1 MPINRGTAIPAWS
14 CFFDTSGEQIS
25 APVEAKYSL
34 QSTGDAYKQW
44 DCVLG
49 LELLPQHK
57 QKSEKARVD
66 GASFRKIDHDL
77 LLRSHGYFEVGNN
90 FVHVAADGKSGETQG
105 NKVTSI
111 GLLDDQIMCAAFVSS
126 LQQTRADRKRQNAG
140 QE

>member
-14 CFFDTSGEQIS
+14 CFFDTSGEQIF
-25 APVEAKYSL
+25 APVEAKHSR
-34 QSTGDAYKQW
+34 QSAGDAYKPW

-77 LLRSHGYFEVGNN
+77 LIGSHGYSKVGNN
-90 FVHVAADGKSGETQG
+90 FVHVAADGKSGEL
-105 NKVTSI
+105 KVTK
-111 GLLDDQIMCAAFVSS
+111 LLP
-126 LQQTRADRKRQNAG
+126 
-140 QE
+140 